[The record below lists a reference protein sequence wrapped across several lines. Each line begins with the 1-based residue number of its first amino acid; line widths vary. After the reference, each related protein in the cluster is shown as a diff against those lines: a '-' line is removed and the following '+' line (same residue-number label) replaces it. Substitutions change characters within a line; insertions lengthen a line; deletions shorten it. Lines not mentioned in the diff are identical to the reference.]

1 MRPPLSSQPQQRL
14 PAGGAEGQVFRKET
28 LDVGLRKLVV
38 ADNLAHDGQ
47 PERADGAEEEGRYV
61 ARDAVRIALLHQADV
76 ADALASLTL
85 AEGVAEMLQRRAC
98 GVEEQQAE
106 LGAKVLRE
114 AHELVQHVLLIR
126 LHRVHVRGQVIVA
139 VVAGQEVFEGVE
151 QGLQDGPE
159 EGVLVAEVV
168 VDVA

>member
-1 MRPPLSSQPQQRL
+1 M
-14 PAGGAEGQVFRKET
+14 
-28 LDVGLRKLVV
+28 

-85 AEGVAEMLQRRAC
+85 AEVVAEMLQRRAC
-98 GVEEQQAE
+98 GVEEQQAK

-126 LHRVHVRGQVIVA
+126 LHGVHVRGQVIVA

-151 QGLQDGPE
+151 QGL
-159 EGVLVAEVV
+159 
-168 VDVA
+168 